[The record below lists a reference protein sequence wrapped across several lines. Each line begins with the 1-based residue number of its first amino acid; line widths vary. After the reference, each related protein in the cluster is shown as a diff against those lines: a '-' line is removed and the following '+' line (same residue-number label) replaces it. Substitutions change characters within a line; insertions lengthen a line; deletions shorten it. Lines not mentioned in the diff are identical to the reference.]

1 MKKFSTFLQPK
12 TAIASW
18 VVLFCAGCDR
28 IPANSDSAPTP
39 PPGAT
44 AATEH
49 KTSAPVTVATE
60 HFALHVSGEW
70 QGKWQDDYANARVR
84 WGGAIEGGGW
94 LQRVSEDG
102 ELVTLGPIESDQR
115 EFIDRVSQAGSY
127 EYRLRAAS
135 TAGENG
141 TELGAVLATT
151 TWTLPPPTI
160 VEKVFLEDAEVTL
173 PLDFQKLVLGKGTTL
188 VVSVP
193 AGIDF
198 LGLREIHADQAR
210 IEIIDASPFSK
221 RRPLRLRVE
230 TISGNLE
237 IETVGR
243 TGRDGAN
250 GQDGNRG
257 ANGANGSDASTR
269 EAHRWVEGGIPLSWN
284 AYRYKQ
290 AYTECASAPTSGSA
304 GGNGQDGE
312 PGESAEDGGPALDLE
327 IQVREQRDARISVSS
342 TGGGGGK
349 GGAGGR
355 GGEAGLG
362 GAAGKQDGGK
372 ICPAAANGPNGSPGR
387 NGPPGRNGRT
397 GPAGSVRWTRF

>member
-1 MKKFSTFLQPK
+1 MKNVSSFLQTK
-12 TAIASW
+12 TAIAAW
-18 VVLFCAGCDR
+18 GVLFCVGCDR
-28 IPANSDSAPTP
+28 IPANPGSAPTP

-44 AATEH
+44 TATEN

-60 HFALHVSGEW
+60 QFALHVSGEW
-70 QGKWQDDYANARVR
+70 QGKWQDDYANVRVR
-84 WGGAIEGGGW
+84 WGAAIGDGGW
-94 LQRVSEDG
+94 LQRVFQNG
-102 ELVTLGPIESDQR
+102 ELVTLGPIEPDQR
-115 EFIDRVSQAGSY
+115 EFNDRVFQEGSY

-135 TAGENG
+135 SAGENS

-151 TWTLPPPTI
+151 NWTLPPPTI
-160 VEKVFLEDAEVTL
+160 VEKVFLENAEVTL

-193 AGIDF
+193 AGMDF
-198 LGLREIHADQAR
+198 LGLREIHADHAR

-230 TISGNLE
+230 TISGSLE

-243 TGRDGAN
+243 IGRDGAN

-257 ANGANGSDASTR
+257 SNGGNGSDATTR

-284 AYRYKQ
+284 AYRYQQ

-327 IQVREQRDARISVSS
+327 IQIKEQGDARVSVSS
-342 TGGGGGK
+342 TGGRGGK

-355 GGEAGLG
+355 GGEAGIG
-362 GAAGKQDGGK
+362 GAAGKQDDGK

-387 NGPPGRNGRT
+387 NGAPGRDGRT